1 MESNFI
7 GMIDFKD
14 HYYLGKIFKPH
25 GYQGKVNAWLDV
37 DDPSEYN
44 ELQLVFLHINGVL
57 IPYFIDSIQ
66 ILNNKAVVQFK
77 DVDSLER
84 AEHISN
90 KEMYLPLSE
99 LPELTGN
106 KFYYHEV
113 IGFNIVDKQRGVL
126 GSIHKILDYPNQ
138 AVMQVFNQEKEI
150 LIPIN
155 SHVILFVDRAKKEIQ
170 IDAPEGLIDLYLEN

>member
-1 MESNFI
+1 
-7 GMIDFKD
+7 MIDFKD

-25 GYQGKVNAWLDV
+25 GYQGKVNIWLDV
-37 DDPSEYN
+37 DDPSEYGS
-44 ELQLVFLHINGVL
+44 LQIVFLHINGVL

-66 ILNNKAVVQFK
+66 ILNNKAVVAFK
-77 DVDSLER
+77 DVDNLEK

-99 LPELTGN
+99 LPELTGK

-113 IGFNIVDKQRGVL
+113 IGFLIVDRTKGEI
-126 GSIHKILDYPNQ
+126 GSITKIFDYPNQ
-138 AVMQVFNQEKEI
+138 AVMQVFNQEKEV

-155 SHVILFVDRAKKEIQ
+155 SQVILSVDRDKKKIQ
-170 IDAPEGLIDLYLEN
+170 IDAPDGLIDLYLEN

>member
-1 MESNFI
+1 MS
-7 GMIDFKD
+7 DFKE

-25 GYQGKVNAWLDV
+25 GYQGKVNVYLDV

-44 ELQLVFLHINGVL
+44 SLQMVFLHINGVL
-57 IPYFIDSIQ
+57 IPYFIDAIQ
-66 ILNNKAVVQFK
+66 ILNNKAVVKFK
-77 DVDSLER
+77 DVDSLDN

-90 KEMYLPLSE
+90 KELYLPLSE

-113 IGFNIVDKQRGVL
+113 IGFKIIDKQKGL
-126 GSIHKILDYPNQ
+126 IGSIQKILDYPNQ
-138 AVMQVFNQEKEI
+138 AVIQVFYQEKEI

-155 SHVILFVDRAKKEIQ
+155 PHVILNVDREKKEIQ
-170 IDAPEGLIDLYLEN
+170 IDAPDGLIDLYLEN